1 MGILIEE
8 LRVRNYKCYQ
18 NVDVKLNES
27 ALLLGANNV
36 GKTSLLEALELCFTQ
51 YKRISEEL
59 IFVKKDEP
67 LKKDTIIIL
76 DVLISSEEEKFEDKW
91 FELFGAFII
100 EDQFEDKE
108 VVALRTIIKYNF
120 LKGEY
125 DLDRKAMNIWPKSE
139 DVLTFENFSTHRVT
153 REIIESIPVF
163 YLDAKRDIASEMGDK
178 FSYWGKLV
186 KDINL
191 SDKDLEEMEKHL
203 NEINNNIISNSDV
216 LKHLSESLNKITEV
230 MDSGRKSVEINP
242 VSRKIKDLNKGM
254 EIRFNDRESESFS
267 IANQGMGTRSWT
279 TFLTLS
285 AYIEWKIKQTREEDK
300 PFHPLLLL
308 EEPESHLHPQAQRK
322 IYSQM
327 KELKGQKIIST
338 HSPIIA
344 AQVDLEEIIH
354 VYKKSATSAVNSL
367 SLEELS
373 PNDVRKIKEE
383 VIKTRGDILF
393 ADTLIL
399 CEGETEDQVI
409 PILFKEY
416 FGREPFELGVNVV
429 SVGGSGKYKPFM
441 RVARDLDIDLFI
453 LSDGEHT
460 TIKDVTKHYNEVFT
474 GVEGY
479 DLNERIKFLPKEA
492 DFEEYLVSDGYS
504 PELINILDLVKGQD
518 NFLDKFIEKNHGNLG
533 RPRRTDDV
541 CAECNQNIFI
551 QETKDFAGEDGIT
564 SALIECLTSIKTEYS
579 ALIGQEILKREGID
593 KIPTALR
600 ELFSEIARIKLY
612 NVNSLFASIPKERE
626 YAKVNK

>member
-1 MGILIEE
+1 
-8 LRVRNYKCYQ
+8 
-18 NVDVKLNES
+18 
-27 ALLLGANNV
+27 
-36 GKTSLLEALELCFTQ
+36 
-51 YKRISEEL
+51 
-59 IFVKKDEP
+59 
-67 LKKDTIIIL
+67 
-76 DVLISSEEEKFEDKW
+76 
-91 FELFGAFII
+91 
-100 EDQFEDKE
+100 
-108 VVALRTIIKYNF
+108 
-120 LKGEY
+120 
-125 DLDRKAMNIWPKSE
+125 
-139 DVLTFENFSTHRVT
+139 
-153 REIIESIPVF
+153 
-163 YLDAKRDIASEMGDK
+163 
-178 FSYWGKLV
+178 
-186 KDINL
+186 
-191 SDKDLEEMEKHL
+191 
-203 NEINNNIISNSDV
+203 
-216 LKHLSESLNKITEV
+216 